1 MGAGDT
7 GGTGRAPVNWRV
19 YLRLGRVSN
28 LPTVWSNTLA
38 GVALAQAPESVWPSK
53 SVALLMAAF
62 SLLYIGGM
70 FLNDAF
76 DRHIDAR
83 ERADRPIPSGQIGAR
98 EVFTI
103 GFGLLGAGVLA
114 VAVHA
119 FAVGAGVL
127 PVVSA
132 VTLAGVIVLYDA
144 WHKGNPIGPILMG
157 ACRVLVYVTAALSV
171 TMRREAPVFGGAALL
186 LSYLIGLTYLA
197 KHEGAYLAGKMPR
210 LTLRRF
216 WPLALLFIPFLAL
229 LPGSFGSVG
238 ALLLDIGFLAWLV
251 FTLVDL
257 RRGAPGAIPRTV
269 VRLIAGISLLDAV
282 LVGPSLG
289 AALAVG
295 AFALTLWLQ
304 RFVSG
309 T

>member
-1 MGAGDT
+1 MS
-7 GGTGRAPVNWRV
+7 WRI

-38 GVALAQAPESVWPSK
+38 GVALAQAPNAAWPVG
-53 SVALLMAAF
+53 SVAVLMVAF

-83 ERADRPIPSGQIGAR
+83 ERANRPIPSGQIGAR
-98 EVFTI
+98 EVFAI

-119 FAVGAGVL
+119 FAYGAGVV
-127 PVVSA
+127 PIVSA
-132 VTLAGVIVLYDA
+132 VVLAGIIVLYDA
-144 WHKGNPIGPILMG
+144 WHKGNPIGPIIMG

-171 TMRREAPVFGGAALL
+171 TMHRGTPVFAGAALL

-210 LTLRRF
+210 FTLRRF
-216 WPLALLFIPFLAL
+216 WPLALLFIPCLAL
-229 LPGSFGSVG
+229 LPISFGSTP
-238 ALLLDIGFLAWLV
+238 ALLLDLAFLAWIV

-289 AALAVG
+289 AALALG